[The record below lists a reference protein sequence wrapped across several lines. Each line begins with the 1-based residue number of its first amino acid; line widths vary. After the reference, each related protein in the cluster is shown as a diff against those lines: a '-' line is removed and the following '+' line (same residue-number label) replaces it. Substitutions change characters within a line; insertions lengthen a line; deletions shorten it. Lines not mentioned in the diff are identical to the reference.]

1 MLKRH
6 FEIGELEV
14 GLSGV
19 ALNGTRTGN
28 LIPLSGYDQLSVMI
42 DHANSSGALTITYYL
57 EFTND
62 DGTSYFREQ
71 KRAVSS
77 GVATLSDATYSKAV
91 TGAAKWISQ
100 HAVHAKAV
108 RIVFP
113 TVSGAGSSDKVTVD
127 VRLGSI

>member
-1 MLKRH
+1 MLKLNR
-6 FEIGELEV
+6 EIGADKV
-14 GLSGV
+14 GLDAV

-28 LIPLSGYDQLSVMI
+28 LIQLSGYDQISIMVS
-42 DHANSSGALTITYYL
+42 HANSAGALAITYYL

-71 KRAVSS
+71 KSAVSS
-77 GVATLSDATYSKAV
+77 GTAALSDATYSKTV
-91 TGAAKWISQ
+91 SGAAKWISQ
-100 HAVHAKAV
+100 HAVHAAAV